1 MTQTES
7 PKSRAKIG
15 ILKIPDSDFL
25 LVSDFG
31 FWILDFDAD
40 FLL

>member
-15 ILKIPDSDFL
+15 ILKIRDSDFL
-25 LVSDFG
+25 LVSDF
-31 FWILDFDAD
+31 DAD

>member
-7 PKSRAKIG
+7 PKSRAKMG
-15 ILKIPDSDFL
+15 ILKIRDS
-25 LVSDFG
+25 
-31 FWILDFDAD
+31 DFDAD